1 MTEFDTMRLVYL
13 LAALVLVSSAFWGQ
27 RFQLGTML
35 RLGLMWAGIFLIAY
49 LIADNRHA
57 IGRAIG
63 ILPAESVPADRDAAP
78 RDDRPRS
85 DIVLR
90 IDTGDAGRA

>member
-1 MTEFDTMRLVYL
+1 MTKFDTMRLVYL

-27 RFQLGTML
+27 RFQLGKML
-35 RLGLMWAGIFLIAY
+35 RLGLIWVGIFIIVF

-63 ILPAESVPADRDAAP
+63 IVPADSVPADDDAGP
-78 RDDRPRS
+78 RDDQPRS

-90 IDTGDAGRA
+90 IDAGGAGRA